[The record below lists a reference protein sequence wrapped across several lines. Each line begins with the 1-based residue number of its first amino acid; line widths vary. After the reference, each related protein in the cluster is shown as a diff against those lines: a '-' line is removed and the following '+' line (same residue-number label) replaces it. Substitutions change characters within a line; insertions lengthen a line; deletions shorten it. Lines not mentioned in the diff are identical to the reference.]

1 MLPDRRMIE
10 EEPCPV
16 SDQVLGE
23 LYRSSSHG
31 LGELIATVSPTARAM
46 LALYCYRRAHLTSI
60 GLAIAASCDED
71 DLTRSGGNAGT
82 VLFAK
87 SREAPH
93 AIPHL
98 GRRKITLAS
107 GPLRQMGPIEDET
120 DEPGTELLET
130 LIGLPGSR

>member
-1 MLPDRRMIE
+1 MLPDRRMFE
-10 EEPCPV
+10 DEPCPV

-31 LGELIATVSPTARAM
+31 LGELIATVSPDARAM

-71 DLTRSGGNAGT
+71 DLTRSGGNAGAI
-82 VLFAK
+82 LFAK
-87 SREAPH
+87 SREAPQAPH
-93 AIPHL
+93 ATPHL

-107 GPLRQMGPIEDET
+107 GSLRQMRPIEDET
-120 DEPGTELLET
+120 DEQKPED
-130 LIGLPGSR
+130 